1 MQMLYYLA
9 FGVTIFCFAALGIY
23 LALQRKSAAHTSNRL
38 LQVTGQQPIR
48 RGSAAKAARQQ
59 LLQTLHQLRSHLGVT
74 DNEKLAKRFAS
85 ANIRNPNAVEM
96 YLTIRIMAP
105 ALGLLVGSF
114 IHKDTFLAMMV
125 LAGAGYLGPD
135 IWLERKIKGRRHKIH
150 RSMPDAIDLLVI
162 CVDAGLGL
170 DQAML
175 RVGQEL
181 AVSHPEINQEFL
193 QINREQRAGR
203 PRVDAWQGMADRTQL
218 PDIQN
223 FVSMLVQTERFGTP
237 IARALNSFSDGMR
250 LKRKQI
256 AEEKAA
262 KTSVKL
268 LFPLV
273 LFIFPCIFIV
283 LLGPAAIS
291 ISKSLGHM
299 HLGH

>member
-1 MQMLYYLA
+1 MNLTYDFALATTLSCLVALLVYFLHQMRHAHARRRLVQL
-9 FGVTIFCFAALGIY
+9 TET
-23 LALQRKSAAHTSNRL
+23 RSA
-38 LQVTGQQPIR
+38 GEP
-48 RGSAAKAARQQ
+48 SAAKTASRQMVQ
-59 LLQTLHQLRSHLGVT
+59 LLKALRLRLGIVS
-74 DNEKLAKRFAS
+74 NENLSKRFAT
-85 ANIRNPNAVEM
+85 AGIRKPDSVELF
-96 YLTIRIMAP
+96 LTIRILLP
-105 ALGLLVGSF
+105 ALGIIAG
-114 IHKDTFLAMMV
+114 TFLHKNMF
-125 LAGAGYLGPD
+125 LAIIILAAAGYLGPD
-135 IWLERKIKGRRHKIH
+135 VWLGRKIKKRRHRIH
-150 RSMPDAIDLLVI
+150 LSMPDAVDLMVI

-203 PRVDAWQGMADRTQL
+203 PRIEAWQGMAERTEV

-237 IARALNSFSDGMR
+237 IARALNAFSDGMR
-250 LKRKQI
+250 LQRKQA

-283 LLGPAAIS
+283 LLGPAAITIVKGFS
-291 ISKSLGHM
+291 
-299 HLGH
+299 HLRH

>member
-1 MQMLYYLA
+1 MQMLYYVA

-23 LALQRKSAAHTSNRL
+23 LVLQRKSAAHTSNRL
-38 LQVTGQQPIR
+38 LQVTGQQPMK
-48 RGSAAKAARQQ
+48 RGSTAKAARQQ
-59 LLQTLHQLRSHLGVT
+59 LLQSLHQLRTHLGVT
-74 DNEKLAKRFAS
+74 NSEKLVKRFAAAS
-85 ANIRNPNAVEM
+85 IRNPNAAEM
-96 YLTIRIMAP
+96 YLTIRIVAP

-135 IWLERKIKGRRHKIH
+135 IWLERKIKSRRHKIH

-203 PRVDAWQGMADRTQL
+203 PRIEAWQGMADRTQL
-218 PDIQN
+218 PDNQD
-223 FVSMLVQTERFGTP
+223 FVSLPVEAETFRTAD
-237 IARALNSFSDGMR
+237 ARALNSVSGR
-250 LKRKQI
+250 KPLKKKPI
-256 AEEKAA
+256 SEEKAA

-299 HLGH
+299 HIGH

>member
-1 MQMLYYLA
+1 MPLIYKFAL
-9 FGVTIFCFAALGIY
+9 GSTIFCGAAL
-23 LALQRKSAAHTSNRL
+23 LLHFL
-38 LQVTGQQPIR
+38 LQMRAARTGRRLMQLTLGQPVKR
-48 RGSAAKAARQQ
+48 PSAAKATGKQ
-59 LLQTLHQLRSHLGVT
+59 LIQRISNWRSRLGIAG
-74 DNEKLAKRFAS
+74 NEKLAKRFAS
-85 ANIRNPNAVEM
+85 AGMRKPEAMEL
-96 YLTIRIMAP
+96 YLTARILAP
-105 ALGLLVGSF
+105 IAGVVGATF
-114 IHKDTFLAMMV
+114 VHAHTFLAMII
-125 LAGAGYLGPD
+125 LAAVGYLGPD
-135 IWLERKIKGRRHKIH
+135 LWLERKIKSRRHKIH

-181 AVSHPEINQEFL
+181 AVSHPEIHKEFL

-203 PRVDAWQGMADRTQL
+203 PRLEAWQGMAERTQL

-223 FVSMLVQTERFGTP
+223 FVSMLTQTERFGTP
-237 IARALNSFSDGMR
+237 IARALNTFSDNMR
-250 LKRKQI
+250 LQRKQA

-283 LLGPAAIS
+283 LLGPAGIS
-291 ISKSLGHM
+291 IIKVFSHI
-299 HLGH
+299 HH

>member
-1 MQMLYYLA
+1 MHLDYDFAL
-9 FGVTIFCFAALGIY
+9 GTTLFCFAALV
-23 LALQRKSAAHTSNRL
+23 LHLL
-38 LQVTGQQPIR
+38 LQSGKSRAGRRLVQLTSVQPVK
-48 RGSAAKAARQQ
+48 GPTAAKLAGRRLMQS
-59 LLQTLHQLRSHLGVT
+59 LNSLRLRLGIAGN
-74 DNEKLAKRFAS
+74 DKLAERFAS
-85 ANIRNPNAVEM
+85 AGMRRPESMDI
-96 YLTIRIMAP
+96 YLTIRILAP
-105 ALGLLVGSF
+105 LAGILGGTFV
-114 IHKDTFLAMMV
+114 HTHTFLAV
-125 LAGAGYLGPD
+125 VTLAGLGYLGPD
-135 IWLERKIKGRRHKIH
+135 FWLVQKVRRRKHRIH

-203 PRVDAWQGMADRTQL
+203 PRLEAWQGMAERTQL
-218 PDIQN
+218 PDVQN
-223 FVSMLVQTERFGTP
+223 FVSMLTQTERFGTP
-237 IARALNSFSDGMR
+237 IARALNTFSDGMR
-250 LKRKQI
+250 LHRKQV

-283 LLGPAAIS
+283 LLGPAGIS
-291 ISKSLGHM
+291 VVNTFRHIKH
-299 HLGH
+299 

>member
-1 MQMLYYLA
+1 MRLLYDFALA
-9 FGVTIFCFAALGIY
+9 ATLFCFAALG
-23 LALQRKSAAHTSNRL
+23 LHLLLQRRTSRAGRRL
-38 LQVTGQQPIR
+38 VQLTSVEPEKGP
-48 RGSAAKAARQQ
+48 SAAKLAGRR
-59 LLQTLHQLRSHLGVT
+59 LLESLNSLRLRLGIAGN
-74 DNEKLAKRFAS
+74 DKLAQRLAS
-85 ANIRNPNAVEM
+85 AGMRKAESMEI
-96 YLTIRIMAP
+96 YLTVRILAP
-105 ALGLLVGSF
+105 IAGIVGGTF
-114 IHKDTFLAMMV
+114 LHAHTFLAV
-125 LAGAGYLGPD
+125 VTLAGLGYLGPD
-135 IWLERKIKGRRHKIH
+135 FWLVQKIKGRRRRIH

-203 PRVDAWQGMADRTQL
+203 ARLEAWQGMAERTQL
-218 PDIQN
+218 PDVQN
-223 FVSMLVQTERFGTP
+223 FVSMLTQTERFGTP
-237 IARALNSFSDGMR
+237 IARALNTFSDGMR
-250 LKRKQI
+250 LHRKQV

-283 LLGPAAIS
+283 LLGPAGITVVKTFS
-291 ISKSLGHM
+291 HIKN
-299 HLGH
+299 

>member
-1 MQMLYYLA
+1 MNLVYDFAL
-9 FGVTIFCFAALGIY
+9 GSTLFCFAALAFY
-23 LALQRKSAAHTSNRL
+23 FL
-38 LQVTGQQPIR
+38 LQMRTARAGRRLAQITEMQPVKGPSLVKVTGQR
-48 RGSAAKAARQQ
+48 LMKA
-59 LLQTLHQLRSHLGVT
+59 LTSLRLHLGIASN
-74 DNEKLAKRFAS
+74 DKLAKRFA
-85 ANIRNPNAVEM
+85 AAGMRKPDAAEM
-96 YLTIRIMAP
+96 YLTVRILAP
-105 ALGLLVGSF
+105 ILGVIAGTF
-114 IHKDTFLAMMV
+114 VHTNTFLAIVV
-125 LAGAGYLGPD
+125 LAAAGYLGPD
-135 IWLERKIKGRRHKIH
+135 LWLERQIKSRRHRIH
-150 RSMPDAIDLLVI
+150 RSMPDAVDLLVI

-203 PRVDAWQGMADRTQL
+203 PRLEAWQEMAERTQL
-218 PDIQN
+218 PDVQN

-237 IARALNSFSDGMR
+237 IARALNAFSDGMR
-250 LKRKQI
+250 LQRKQQ

-283 LLGPAAIS
+283 LLGPAAITIVKTFS
-291 ISKSLGHM
+291 QLKH
-299 HLGH
+299 